1 MDKILRVNMTEL
13 SSKIETVPTAWAGLG
28 GRGLTSTIVA
38 AEVPATCHP
47 LGENNKLVF
56 APGLL
61 TGTAAANSGRLS
73 AGAKSPLTGTIKESN
88 AGGTAA
94 QMLARLGV
102 KALIIEGLPKADKWY
117 SLHVTKDGVTVQ
129 EESELVGKGNFAVIE
144 AIEARL
150 GKKTGILTI
159 GVAGELKMTAANIS
173 VKDPDSKIRSHGRGG
188 LGAVMGSKKIKFIS
202 IDDAGAPGVK
212 IADPEKFKVAARTF
226 AKALLDHPVSGEG
239 LPTYGTNVLVNILN
253 EAGGLPTRN
262 FTVGQFK
269 GADKISGETMHD
281 TIVARGGKPK
291 HGCHAGCIIQCSQ
304 VYPDKE
310 GKYVTSGFEYE
321 TIWGLGA
328 DCCIDNLDDIAQAD
342 SLMDDIGIDSIE
354 TAVMFGV
361 AMEAGILPWGDSKEL
376 LRLLSEEIGKG
387 TPLGRI
393 LGGGAVSV
401 GRAYGVTRVPVVKGQ
416 GIPAYDP
423 RSVKGI
429 GITYATSTMGA
440 DHTSGYTIAT
450 NILNVGGY
458 VDPLKKDGQV
468 ELSRN
473 LQIAT
478 AAVDSTGMCIFV
490 AFPALDIPECL
501 PALIDMLNARFG
513 IALTGDDVTNLGSST
528 SRRVSIRAMTA
539 CPSSSIPKQWL
550 PTMQSGISP
559 MRRSTSSGIFS
570 TLVCTR
576 CGACHTGSFSSTL
589 NREEL
594 YHEHCR
600 QTVCHVQ
607 KRQIQGRRAG
617 APRRDRLPQGHGQ
630 PGTDRRRDRR
640 RNDQRQACNTR
651 STPARGGHPVPLPPG
666 WRRLI
671 WIKS

>member
-1 MDKILRVNMTEL
+1 MDKIIRVNMTEL
-13 SSKIETVPTAWAGLG
+13 SSKIEAVPSAWAGLG
-28 GRGLTSTIVA
+28 GRGLTSTIVS
-38 AEVPATCHP
+38 AEVPAACHP
-47 LGENNKLVF
+47 LGVNNKLVF

-61 TGTAAANSGRLS
+61 TGTPAANSGRLS

-94 QMLARLGV
+94 QMLAKLGI
-102 KALIIEGLPKADKWY
+102 KALIIEGLPKEDKWF
-117 SLHVTKDGVTVQ
+117 SIHINKDGAVIQT
-129 EESELVGKGNFAVIE
+129 ETELIGKGNFEVIDALE
-144 AIEARL
+144 KRI
-150 GKKTGILTI
+150 GKKTGLLTI
-159 GVAGELKMTAANIS
+159 GVAGEMKMTAANIS
-173 VKDPDSKIRSHGRGG
+173 VKDPDSKLRSHGRGG
-188 LGAVMGSKKIKFIS
+188 LGAVMGAKKIKFIS
-202 IDDAGAPGVK
+202 IDETDAPGLT

-226 AKALLDHPVSGEG
+226 AKALLDHPVSGQG
-239 LPTYGTNVLVNILN
+239 LPTYGTDVLINILN

-262 FTVGQFK
+262 FTYGQFD
-269 GADKISGETMHD
+269 GHDNISGETMHD

-310 GKYVTSGFEYE
+310 GKYLTSGFEYE

-361 AMEAGILPWGDSKEL
+361 AMEAGILPFGDSKGL
-376 LRLLSEEIGKG
+376 LHMLKEEIGKG

-401 GRAYGVTRVPVVKGQ
+401 GRAYGVTRVPVVKSQ

-429 GITYATSTMGA
+429 GITYATSPMGA
-440 DHTSGYTIAT
+440 DHTAGYTIAT
-450 NILNVGGY
+450 NILNVGGH
-458 VDPLKKDGQV
+458 VNPLKKEGQV

-501 PALIDMLNARFG
+501 PALIDMINARFG
-513 IALTGDDVTNLGSST
+513 IALTGDDVTNLGKYILKT
-528 SRRVSIRAMTA
+528 
-539 CPSSSIPKQWL
+539 
-550 PTMQSGISP
+550 
-559 MRRSTSSGIFS
+559 
-570 TLVCTR
+570 
-576 CGACHTGSFSSTL
+576 
-589 NREEL
+589 E
-594 YHEHCR
+594 R
-600 QTVCHVQ
+600 QFN
-607 KRQIQGRRAG
+607 INAG
-617 APRRDRLPQGHGQ
+617 FNNSHDRLPEFFSS
-630 PGTDRRRDRR
+630 D
-640 RNDQRQACNTR
+640 
-651 STPARGGHPVPLPPG
+651 PVPPHNAV
-666 WRRLI
+666 WDFSDAEI
-671 WIKS
+671 DEFWNF